1 MEGCE
6 VMRKQFYSVVLI
18 LVIVAVAGCS
28 EKNPFGT
35 AKVTGNVM
43 VDGSPMSE
51 VTVSFQP
58 VSGDGMT
65 AVGLTDA
72 NGKFVLTT
80 GGAPFGSGAVPGE
93 YHVTFF
99 KQVVPEKY
107 KTSSPEEFMQKFG
120 IMEIPYEHP
129 VPLKY
134 HSSKTSGV
142 EPVSVEKSEK
152 NNFEFLL
159 KTRD

>member
-1 MEGCE
+1 MK
-6 VMRKQFYSVVLI
+6 VVVKQFFPAVLI
-18 LVIVAVAGCS
+18 LVTIAGCS

-35 AKVTGNVM
+35 ARVTGIVKI
-43 VDGSPMSE
+43 DGNPISE
-51 VTVSFQP
+51 VTLSFQP

-80 GGAPFGSGAVPGE
+80 GGAPYGSGAVPGE
-93 YHVTFF
+93 YNVTFF

-134 HSSKTSGV
+134 NSPKTSGMK
-142 EPVSVEKSEK
+142 PVSVEKRGK
-152 NNFEFLL
+152 NDFEFLL
-159 KTRD
+159 NTTD